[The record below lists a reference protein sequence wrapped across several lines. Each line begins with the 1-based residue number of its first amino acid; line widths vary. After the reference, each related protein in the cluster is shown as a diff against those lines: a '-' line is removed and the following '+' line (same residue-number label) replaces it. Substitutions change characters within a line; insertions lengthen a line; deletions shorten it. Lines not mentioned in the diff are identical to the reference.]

1 MARVT
6 TELDIELAK
15 WNAKTA
21 QIKADMRQLSAAAK
35 KENVGDAF
43 TGKIQAVVAG
53 VSVAGTVAALRSVAG
68 TFDEISDA
76 ADKMGESTDTIQ
88 RIKFAAEQSGSSI
101 DALSGGFIK
110 LEKALGDVENSKA
123 RDALADMGLTAEQL
137 AAMPLDE
144 KLIAFSAAFEK
155 AREKG
160 TGVNDIMTLL
170 GKSAADLIPLLSQ
183 GEEGIR
189 AMLADAPVLAS
200 EAVDALAQLNDEMDA
215 LGARATATG
224 GKVAVGLS
232 LLVEGAMKSFK
243 TNADY
248 VEKVMEKGGFNPL
261 KMAIVALTNFGEAS
275 DGFDKVLTG
284 LGDEMNERSEESSRR
299 RRRPKVAPNTDDNAA
314 AKKEQEDA
322 AKAEAKAAK
331 DAEDAAE
338 KAAKEEEDRQ
348 KRIVG
353 LQQEIEDKR
362 ISLLPPAEQ
371 LTEFK
376 TKLQNM
382 LEDVDFVN
390 PTMQGLDEQ
399 IRMSQDPEEQERL
412 LRIKKEALE
421 MEANI
426 ARLEKADAPQEET
439 QRSAR
444 TPGSVAAAMNTIFG
458 RSANELV
465 LDESKRQTQVLERI
479 DKGIQKLAGN
489 GQSLGAESDTF
500 IFP

>member
-1 MARVT
+1 
-6 TELDIELAK
+6 
-15 WNAKTA
+15 
-21 QIKADMRQLSAAAK
+21 
-35 KENVGDAF
+35 
-43 TGKIQAVVAG
+43 
-53 VSVAGTVAALRSVAG
+53 
-68 TFDEISDA
+68 
-76 ADKMGESTDTIQ
+76 
-88 RIKFAAEQSGSSI
+88 
-101 DALSGGFIK
+101 
-110 LEKALGDVENSKA
+110 
-123 RDALADMGLTAEQL
+123 
-137 AAMPLDE
+137 
-144 KLIAFSAAFEK
+144 
-155 AREKG
+155 
-160 TGVNDIMTLL
+160 
-170 GKSAADLIPLLSQ
+170 
-183 GEEGIR
+183 
-189 AMLADAPVLAS
+189 
-200 EAVDALAQLNDEMDA
+200 VDALAELNDEMDA
-215 LGARATATG
+215 LSAKATVTG
-224 GKVAVGLS
+224 GKVAVGLG
-232 LLVEGAMKSFK
+232 LMVEAAVKSFEK
-243 TNADY
+243 NADF
-248 VEKVMEKGGFNPL
+248 VKRVITEGDFNPV
-261 KMAIVALTNFGEAS
+261 KIAIKAFDGSAGDFSGLDEILTE
-275 DGFDKVLTG
+275 
-284 LGDEMNERSEESSRR
+284 LGDEVNERREATARR
-299 RRRPKVAPNTDDNAA
+299 RRRPRIAVNTEDAAA

-322 AKAEAKAAK
+322 AKAEEKAAK

>member
-21 QIKADMRQLSAAAK
+21 QIKSDMRQLSAAAK

-170 GKSAADLIPLLSQ
+170 GKSAADLIPLFSQ

-189 AMLADAPVLAS
+189 AMLEDAPVLAAD
-200 EAVDALAQLNDEMDA
+200 AVDALAELNDEMDA
-215 LGARATATG
+215 LSAKATVTG
-224 GKVAVGLS
+224 GKVAVGLG
-232 LLVEGAMKSFK
+232 LMVEATVKSFEK
-243 TNADY
+243 NADF
-248 VEKVMEKGGFNPL
+248 VKRVITEGDFNPV
-261 KMAIVALTNFGEAS
+261 KIAIKAFDGSAGDFSGLDEILTE
-275 DGFDKVLTG
+275 
-284 LGDEMNERSEESSRR
+284 LGDEVNERREATARR
-299 RRRPKVAPNTDDNAA
+299 RRRPRIAVNTEDAAA
-314 AKKEQEDA
+314 AKKEEEDA
-322 AKAEAKAAK
+322 AKAAK

-376 TKLQNM
+376 TKLQSM

>member
-21 QIKADMRQLSAAAK
+21 QIKSDMRQLSAAAK
-35 KENVGDAF
+35 KESVGDAF
-43 TGKIQAVVAG
+43 TGKIQAAVAG
-53 VSVAGTVAALRSVAG
+53 LSVAGAVAG
-68 TFDEISDA
+68 FREIAAQFGAIADA
-76 ADKMGESTDTIQ
+76 ADKMGETTDVIQ
-88 RIKFAAEQSGSSI
+88 RLDYVAKLSGTSV
-101 DALSGGFIK
+101 DALNGGFIK
-110 LEKALGDVENSKA
+110 LEKALGDVDNSKA
-123 RDALADMGLTAEQL
+123 REALESLGLSAEQL

-144 KLIAFSAAFEK
+144 KVIAFSGAFER
-155 AREKG
+155 ARETG

-170 GKSAADLIPLLSQ
+170 GKSAADLIPLLVRGEQ
-183 GEEGIR
+183 GLRDMFEE
-189 AMLADAPVLAS
+189 APVLAS
-200 EAVDALAQLNDEMDA
+200 EAIDALNELEDSLDS
-215 LGARATATG
+215 LGMKASVTG

-232 LLVEGAMKSFK
+232 MMASIAWRAVTENKTLDQLLQDE
-243 TNADY
+243 AD
-248 VEKVMEKGGFNPL
+248 K
-261 KMAIVALTNFGEAS
+261 
-275 DGFDKVLTG
+275 
-284 LGDEMNERSEESSRR
+284 MNERSETAARGRVRR
-299 RRRPKVAPNTDDNAA
+299 TVAPNTDDNAA
-314 AKKEQEDA
+314 AKKEEEDA
-322 AKAEAKAAK
+322 AKAEEKAAK

-376 TKLQNM
+376 TKLQSM

-489 GQSLGAESDTF
+489 GQPLGAESDTF
-500 IFP
+500 TFP

>member
-21 QIKADMRQLSAAAK
+21 QIKSDMRQLSAAAK

-43 TGKIQAVVAG
+43 TGKIQAAIAG

-88 RIKFAAEQSGSSI
+88 AIKFAAEQSGSSI

-232 LLVEGAMKSFK
+232 MMASIAWRAVTENKTLDQLLQDE
-243 TNADY
+243 AD
-248 VEKVMEKGGFNPL
+248 K
-261 KMAIVALTNFGEAS
+261 
-275 DGFDKVLTG
+275 
-284 LGDEMNERSEESSRR
+284 MNERSEESTRR

-314 AKKEQEDA
+314 AKKEEEDA
-322 AKAEAKAAK
+322 AKAEEKAAK

-376 TKLQNM
+376 TKLQSM

>member
-21 QIKADMRQLSAAAK
+21 QIKSDMRQLSAAAK

-183 GEEGIR
+183 GEDGIR
-189 AMLADAPVLAS
+189 SMLADAPVLAA

-215 LGARATATG
+215 LANKATVTG

-232 LLVEGAMKSFK
+232 MMASIAFRAVTENKTLDQLLQDE
-243 TNADY
+243 AD
-248 VEKVMEKGGFNPL
+248 K
-261 KMAIVALTNFGEAS
+261 
-275 DGFDKVLTG
+275 
-284 LGDEMNERSEESSRR
+284 MNERSEESSRR

-322 AKAEAKAAK
+322 AKAEEKAAK
-331 DAEDAAE
+331 DAEDAAQ

-439 QRSAR
+439 QRTAR

-500 IFP
+500 TFP